1 VRDSSSWTEPRT
13 SDKLSAFLKA
23 QCKSLEPTPKKPV
36 GAPHTIVVTASGI
49 RAADVCRSL
58 KSGLPKQDINNPNV
72 AKLFAKHMKVAEQVA
87 HLKKEKYVGNSQSWV
102 GTDMT

>member
-1 VRDSSSWTEPRT
+1 MSQG
-13 SDKLSAFLKA
+13 KA
-23 QCKSLEPTPKKPV
+23 VNAKPKKLV

-58 KSGLPKQDINNPNV
+58 KSGLPKQGVESPSV

-87 HLKKEKYVGNSQSWV
+87 FLKKEK
-102 GTDMT
+102 